1 MTTRQI
7 CICLLFIGQ
16 PWLLPAHG
24 VPAPSA
30 QVTTAADSVRV
41 AQAGPAQQA
50 GRYGPYA
57 TMRRANEVANW
68 FRQQGYRAVAFHNG
82 DGYYVDVR

>member
-7 CICLLFIGQ
+7 CLCLCFIGLS
-16 PWLLPAHG
+16 WLLPAHG

-30 QVTTAADSVRV
+30 QVDTTVNTVRV
-41 AQAGPAQQA
+41 AQA
-50 GRYGPYA
+50 GRYGPYP

-68 FRQQGYRAVAFHNG
+68 FRQQGYQAVAFHNG

>member
-1 MTTRQI
+1 MTTRQT
-7 CICLLFIGQ
+7 CTCLLFIGLS
-16 PWLLPAHG
+16 WLLPAHG

-30 QVTTAADSVRV
+30 QVATAADAVRV
-41 AQAGPAQQA
+41 AQAPAQHA

-57 TMRRANEVANW
+57 TMGRANEVANW

>member
-7 CICLLFIGQ
+7 CLCLCFIGLS
-16 PWLLPAHG
+16 WLLPAHG

-30 QVTTAADSVRV
+30 PAATTAEAVRV
-41 AQAGPAQQA
+41 AQA

-57 TMRRANEVANW
+57 TLRRANEVANW
-68 FRQQGYRAVAFHNG
+68 FRQRGYQAVAFHDN
-82 DGYYVDVR
+82 DGYYVNVR